1 MLSPLT
7 TYELH
12 APRDLEILHL
22 TNDSRTAQN
31 GSLFAALHGSVEDGS
46 RFLADALQNGAV
58 CALCESPPDVD
69 IPCVLVPDSRYALA
83 RMAAVWY
90 GSPADQ
96 MTVIGVTGTN
106 GKTTTT
112 YLLKQLL
119 EQTLCAKVGL
129 IGTNQNMIGD
139 AILSA
144 ERTTPDSLTLQRLL
158 SQMVEA
164 GCTHVVMEVSSHA
177 LMQHRAAGITFD
189 VGIFTNLTQDHL
201 DDHGTM
207 EAYCDAKARLFRQC
221 KTAVVNGDSKW
232 KDRILAGADC
242 PRLLFGQNLTN
253 DIVGWHPRYENDRVR
268 FTVSDEEEH
277 YATEIHIPG
286 AFSLYNALGALTA
299 MKALGVPLEDAAK
312 ALPRCAGVRGRC
324 EVVPTDTEYTV
335 LIDYAHTPDGLKNI
349 LETVCGFAENRV
361 LLVFGCGGDRDRT
374 KRARMGRIAAALS
387 DLVVVTSDNPRTESP
402 YAILHDVL
410 EGMRGSKTPFAVLEN
425 RREAIAYALDH
436 AQRGDVIVLA
446 GKGHEPYQIIGTRSY
461 PLDERK
467 VVCEYLERR
476 RNQHDQDSPGLPV
489 ELRGRGDRGAVPDPV
504 APPPEGGAG
513 DP

>member
-1 MLSPLT
+1 MRS
-7 TYELH
+7 
-12 APRDLEILHL
+12 
-22 TNDSRTAQN
+22 
-31 GSLFAALHGSVEDGS
+31 GSLFAALRGAKEDGA
-46 RFLADALQNGAV
+46 RYLAAAKQNGAV
-58 CALCESPPDVD
+58 CALCESPPDVGL
-69 IPCVLVPDSRYALA
+69 PYVLVPDSRYALSH
-83 RMAAVWY
+83 MAAAWY
-90 GSPADQ
+90 GSPAERLT
-96 MTVIGVTGTN
+96 MVGVTGTN

-119 EQTLCAKVGL
+119 ERTLRAKVGL
-129 IGTNQNMIGD
+129 IGTNQNMLGD
-139 AILSA
+139 AVLSA

-177 LMQHRAAGITFD
+177 LTQHRAAGILFD
-189 VGIFTNLTQDHL
+189 VGVFTNLTQDHL
-201 DDHGTM
+201 DYHGTM

-221 KTAVVNGDSKW
+221 RAAAVNGDSKW
-232 KDRILAGADC
+232 AARILSGAEC

-277 YATEIHIPG
+277 HQTEIHIPG

-299 MKALGVPLEDAAK
+299 MKLLGVPLEETAK
-312 ALPRCAGVRGRC
+312 ALPECTGVRGRC
-324 EVVPTDTEYTV
+324 EVVPTDADYTV

-361 LLVFGCGGDRDRT
+361 LVVFGCGGDRDRT

-387 DLVVVTSDNPRTESP
+387 DFAVVTSDNPRTESP
-402 YAILHDVL
+402 YSILHDVL
-410 EGMRGSKTPFAVLEN
+410 EGMRGSRTPFAVLEN

-436 AQRGDVIVLA
+436 ARSGDVVLLA
-446 GKGHEPYQIIGTRSY
+446 GKGHETYQIVGTQSY
-461 PLDERK
+461 PLDERN
-467 VVCEYLERR
+467 VVCEHLERR
-476 RNQHDQDSPGLPV
+476 RNQNDQNSTGLPV
-489 ELRGRGDRGAVPDPV
+489 EFRGRGDRGTVPDPV
-504 APPPEGGAG
+504 APPPEGGTG